1 MICVFKD
8 LKRHMNNTQGQDP
21 VLPKVYLG
29 ITGRAEANAS
39 TEVAVV
45 KVVLHPGFQNQ
56 SDWDNDLALIQ
67 LKEPLVMCD
76 KVTPIPLPERGQNL
90 ADTVRGSGI
99 ITGWGWGIFFTLATS
114 LKHLVLPLV
123 SHSGCKAEYE
133 GSELTPSVDDNMF
146 CTGPSKYE
154 ENVCFGDAG
163 SALAVK
169 DAENGD
175 IYAAGILSFDKS
187 CKRYKYG
194 VYMKISS
201 YLPWI
206 HSVIRGDTEK
216 SPALRSDA
224 MSKMYSWQ
232 P

>member
-21 VLPKVYLG
+21 VLPNVYLG

-39 TEVAVV
+39 REVAVV

-67 LKEPLVMCD
+67 LKEPLVMSD
-76 KVTPIPLPERGQNL
+76 KVTPIPLPERGQDL

-99 ITGWGWGIFFTLATS
+99 ITGWGIFFTLATS

-146 CTGPSKYE
+146 CTGPNMYE

-169 DAENGD
+169 DAEIGD